1 MNPEEKAWKR
11 LEEHAAAQLRSG
23 FADRV
28 MRVSQGPDARVW
40 QQMQDHAAAQVR
52 LGFADRVMRAVRKE
66 MMPTFFG
73 QMALSAATVAVC
85 LLAVIFMHERS
96 TKLEDQRNLDGWQRL
111 AVDVQD
117 LDLVQ

>member
-1 MNPEEKAWKR
+1 MNPESNAWKK

-28 MRVSQGPDARVW
+28 LRVSQGPDAAAW
-40 QQMQDHAAAQVR
+40 NQLQEHAAAQLR
-52 LGFADRVMRAVRKE
+52 MGFADRVLRAVRAE
-66 MMPTFFG
+66 LPTFSG

-85 LLAVIFMHERS
+85 LIAVIFMHERS
-96 TKLEDQRNLDGWQRL
+96 NKLEDERNLAGWERL

-117 LDLVQ
+117 LGLIQ